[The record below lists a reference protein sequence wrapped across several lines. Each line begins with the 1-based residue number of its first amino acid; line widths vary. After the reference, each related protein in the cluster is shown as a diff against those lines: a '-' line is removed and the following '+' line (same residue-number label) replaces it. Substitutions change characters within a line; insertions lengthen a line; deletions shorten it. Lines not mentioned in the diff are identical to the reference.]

1 MVLLYIQDNSLSTNN
16 LIIKWINSKSITN
29 QIWTLRW
36 ISSMTLTRLD
46 HLSRDLHRINLS
58 KDLLRIN
65 LSKDLLRINLYRGL
79 HRINLFRDLHS
90 SQFLIRISLACKSIN
105 QMDNSLVNSSLNTV
119 DTHNSSINKANSSIS
134 SSMVFSKMVRDSNF
148 HKIICR
154 ISNQI
159 LVSNHIWIIFQTTN
173 NSDLLFL
180 TIHTIHSG
188 SKTHILTN
196 ILKLVDNLNPR
207 LETMEIL
214 MQHNQESWVPKI
226 YNELQWMEVSQWVLT
241 QEWPYNNRAH
251 MFNSLK
257 LR

>member
-1 MVLLYIQDNSLSTNN
+1 
-16 LIIKWINSKSITN
+16 
-29 QIWTLRW
+29 
-36 ISSMTLTRLD
+36 
-46 HLSRDLHRINLS
+46 
-58 KDLLRIN
+58 
-65 LSKDLLRINLYRGL
+65 
-79 HRINLFRDLHS
+79 
-90 SQFLIRISLACKSIN
+90 
-105 QMDNSLVNSSLNTV
+105 MDNSLVNSSLNTV